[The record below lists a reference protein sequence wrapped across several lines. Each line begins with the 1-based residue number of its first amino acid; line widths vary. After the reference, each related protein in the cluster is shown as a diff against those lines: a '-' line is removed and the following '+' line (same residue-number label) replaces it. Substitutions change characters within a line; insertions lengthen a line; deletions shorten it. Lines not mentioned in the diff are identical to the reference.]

1 MAQVAEQDYTGAGPD
16 TDQNQFL
23 TFTLGGEVYAIE
35 ILSIREIIDYGNLTT
50 VPMMPALIRGVINL
64 RGSVVPVVDLA
75 ARFEGEPAEITKRT
89 GIIIIEIVD
98 GETTMNIGVVV
109 DGVNEVLEIPPGDI
123 EPAPSF
129 GARIRT
135 DFIKGMG
142 KVRSRNGR
150 EGAPG
155 DKGDGKFLVL
165 LDVANVLSVDELSLF
180 DEVQHQA
187 RVETPVETD
196 LPAPVGE
203 GA

>member
-1 MAQVAEQDYTGAGPD
+1 MAQVAEQNYTEADPNA
-16 TDQNQFL
+16 DQNQFL

-50 VPMMPALIRGVINL
+50 VPMMPAFIRGVINL

-75 ARFEGEPAEITKRT
+75 ARFDGEPAGITKRT
-89 GIIIIEIVD
+89 GIIIIEIPD
-98 GETTMNIGVVV
+98 GETTLNIGAIV

-142 KVRSRNGR
+142 KV
-150 EGAPG
+150 
-155 DKGDGKFLVL
+155 DGKFLVL
-165 LDVANVLSVDELSLF
+165 LDVANVLSIDELSLL

-187 RVETPVETD
+187 QPETPTETA
-196 LPAPVGE
+196 LSEPSGE
-203 GA
+203 GI

>member
-1 MAQVAEQDYTGAGPD
+1 MAQVAGEKYTEVDPD
-16 TDQNQFL
+16 TNQNQFL

-50 VPMMPALIRGVINL
+50 VPMMPAFIRGVINL

-75 ARFEGEPAEITKRT
+75 ARFGGEPAEITKRT

-98 GETTMNIGVVV
+98 GETTMNIGAVV
-109 DGVNEVLEIPPGDI
+109 DGVNEVLEIPPSDI
-123 EPAPSF
+123 EPPPSF

-142 KVRSRNGR
+142 KV
-150 EGAPG
+150 
-155 DKGDGKFLVL
+155 DGKFLVL
-165 LDVANVLSVDELSLF
+165 LDVANVLSVDELSLL
-180 DEVQHQA
+180 DQVQHQ
-187 RVETPVETD
+187 VQSQDETPAETD
-196 LPAPVGE
+196 LLAPAGE

>member
-1 MAQVAEQDYTGAGPD
+1 MAQVAEQDYTELGPD
-16 TDQNQFL
+16 SDQNQFL

-35 ILSIREIIDYGNLTT
+35 ILRIREIIDYGNLTT
-50 VPMMPALIRGVINL
+50 VPMMPDFIRGVINL

-75 ARFEGEPAEITKRT
+75 ARFGDQPADITKRT
-89 GIIIIEIVD
+89 SIIIVELVD
-98 GETTMNIGVVV
+98 DETTMNIGVVV

-123 EPAPSF
+123 EPSPSF

-142 KVRSRNGR
+142 KV
-150 EGAPG
+150 
-155 DKGDGKFLVL
+155 DGKFLVL
-165 LDVANVLSVDELSLF
+165 LDVANVLSVDELSLL

-187 RVETPVETD
+187 QAPAETPAESD
-196 LPAPVGE
+196 LPAPATGE